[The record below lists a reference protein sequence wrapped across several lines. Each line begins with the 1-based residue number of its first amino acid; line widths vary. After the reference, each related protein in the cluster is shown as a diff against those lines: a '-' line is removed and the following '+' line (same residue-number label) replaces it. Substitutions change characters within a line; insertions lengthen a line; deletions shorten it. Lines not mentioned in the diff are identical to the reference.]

1 MGVAL
6 KKRGKKKGEREEG
19 RRKGRKEERKEG
31 RKEGSK
37 EGRKEGRKEGIT
49 FENWIQPKGTKKGHL
64 GTTAIKPIQGQ
75 PSQREAA
82 GGQRNQEFPFTKGI
96 PGDPE
101 KT

>member
-6 KKRGKKKGEREEG
+6 KKRGEKKGEREEG
-19 RRKGRKEERKEG
+19 RRKGKKEERKEG
-31 RKEGSK
+31 RKEGRQA
-37 EGRKEGRKEGIT
+37 GRQAGIT